1 VAYELELP
9 SSSQIHPIF
18 HVSQLKAFTSST
30 TPMYS
35 DLSQMVDL
43 SGADVKPLKILERR
57 LVRRGNHPVVQVLW
71 SHFTDEVTTWEY
83 YDVLKTRFF
92 ADFDWDN
99 QTLSEGKMSD
109 A

>member
-1 VAYELELP
+1 
-9 SSSQIHPIF
+9 
-18 HVSQLKAFTSST
+18 
-30 TPMYS
+30 
-35 DLSQMVDL
+35 
-43 SGADVKPLKILERR
+43 
-57 LVRRGNHPVVQVLW
+57 LVRRGNHPVVQVKVLW